1 MTSRGRDNTRIGIAL
16 GSGAAR
22 GWAHIG
28 VLRALAAKGIEP
40 GIVAGSSIGALVG
53 AAYAAGQLDTL
64 EAWCRRLTATRMLAY
79 LDFSLLGGGLMQGE
93 KLTETVREQIG
104 DPSIESLSRRFGAT
118 ATDLDSG
125 QEVWFR
131 DGPLLRAVRA
141 SMGIPGILS
150 PVRIGGR
157 WLVDGGLA
165 NPVPVSLCRAMGA
178 QVVIAVNL
186 NSDIVG
192 KHGRN
197 RERPAGRPDADA
209 DAAAAATR
217 VGRGLA
223 DLREALSRRNELLL
237 SRLLGKQ
244 ARSPGLFEVLAG
256 SINIMQ
262 DRITRARMAGDPP
275 DIVLSP
281 RLSELGLLEFDRAR
295 KAIAEG
301 EASVASAGSELDNV
315 LRPN

>member
-1 MTSRGRDNTRIGIAL
+1 MTGRETGNIRIGIAL

-93 KLTETVREQIG
+93 KLAEIVREQIG
-104 DPSIESLSRRFGAT
+104 DPSIESLPRRFGAT

-197 RERPAGRPDADA
+197 RKRPAGPADA
-209 DAAAAATR
+209 DAAPAATR

-237 SRLLGKQ
+237 SRLLGRQ

-301 EASVASAGSELDNV
+301 EAAVASAASELDNL